1 MTTLSPG
8 DGAAWQLNRCAQS
21 LSALHAGVPTANLV
35 RNLRS
40 QVDLVRAGDWAMP
53 VTVDSGETDGDAPA
67 WVCSPLTTYCRYAG
81 EEIDRHLH
89 GALAWPLRLLCRGY
103 GAWLGAAGVDRA
115 VAINNWLLSTNLY
128 PALDTGALQDTIA
141 QARIRWPRHALW
153 FRSLNTRQHP
163 DWLAAL
169 AAEGF
174 SLVPS
179 RQVWCYEAEALAS
192 ARHANLRRD
201 LRQMQRSTL
210 ARASNDTI
218 GAAGRDD
225 DYERIA
231 ALYGLLYLDKYSRL
245 NPHYTA
251 TFMRHW
257 HQAGLLELHGWRDGQ
272 GQLQAVVGLF
282 AQGGIVTAPVVGYN
296 TALPASLGLYRLL
309 MATVFARAIETG
321 CSINLSA
328 GAGHFKRLR
337 GGQAAIEYSA
347 VYAAHLPLP
356 LRAGIGLLR
365 VLATHVG
372 VPVMQRF
379 QL

>member
-1 MTTLSPG
+1 MTMLSG
-8 DGAAWQLNRCAQS
+8 DDRAASRFNRSAQS
-21 LSALHAGVPTANLV
+21 LSALHARVPTPQLV
-35 RNLRS
+35 RNLQS
-40 QVDLVRAGDWAMP
+40 QVGLLRAGDWAMP
-53 VTVDSGETDGDAPA
+53 VTVDSGRADATAA

-103 GAWLGAAGVDRA
+103 GRWLGAAGVDRA

-128 PALDTGALQDTIA
+128 PALDTSALQHTIA
-141 QARIRWPRHALW
+141 QARARWPRHALW

-163 DWLAAL
+163 DWLAVL

-179 RQVWCYEAEALAS
+179 RQVWCFEAADLAKG
-192 ARHANLRRD
+192 RHANLKRD
-201 LRQMQRSTL
+201 LREMQRSAL
-210 ARASNDTI
+210 ARAGNETI
-218 GAAGRDD
+218 GAAAGRED

-251 TFMRHW
+251 AFMRHW
-257 HQAGLLELHGWRDGQ
+257 HRAGLLELHGWRDGQ

-282 AQGGIVTAPVVGYN
+282 VQGGIITAPVVGYN
-296 TALPASLGLYRLL
+296 TALPAPLGLYRLL

-321 CSINLSA
+321 YGINLSA

-347 VYAAHLPLP
+347 VYAAHLALP

-365 VLATHVG
+365 SLATHVG